1 MLKSCNHVSLYTP
14 VSKQVTENRHR
25 MTLCCRLFTNT
36 VTIGFACCVQEKKL
50 SLSMLFVN
58 SSDANCRYD
67 NSEEKYGS

>member
-36 VTIGFACCVQEKKL
+36 VTIGFACCVQEEETESVHVICQFVGRKL
-50 SLSMLFVN
+50 QV
-58 SSDANCRYD
+58 
-67 NSEEKYGS
+67 